1 MNIDDLKD
9 AWNHDEPK
17 GMQLALST
25 AALGKTNSAIGR
37 IRRNMKSEFIAVLI
51 SYIFFVSLMFY
62 GIHSAFV
69 FNVASVFMFIILLL
83 NGFYF
88 FRFYLFYKSISRY
101 DLNMKTSIRKITY
114 ELELNTEIYKTY
126 NFCITPVVVLIS
138 FILLY
143 GNKGTGFMRYVLA
156 SNAFTSPWSLLIA
169 FSVILISF
177 TITYVCIYFH
187 VRLQYGRY
195 INELKQIMNDLDDE
209 V

>member
-101 DLNMKTSIRKITY
+101 DLSMRNSIGKIAY
-114 ELELNTEIYKTY
+114 ELELNAEIYKTY
-126 NFCITPVVVLIS
+126 NFCITPVAVLIA
-138 FILLY
+138 FILLC
-143 GNKGTGFMRYVLA
+143 GNNGIGFSRYILS
-156 SNAFTSPWSLLIA
+156 SNFFTSPQGLLTA
-169 FSVILISF
+169 FAVILVSF
-177 TITYVCIYFH
+177 IITYICINLH
-187 VRLQYGRY
+187 IKTQYGKY
-195 INELKQIMNDLDDE
+195 LTELKLVMDDLGE
-209 V
+209 